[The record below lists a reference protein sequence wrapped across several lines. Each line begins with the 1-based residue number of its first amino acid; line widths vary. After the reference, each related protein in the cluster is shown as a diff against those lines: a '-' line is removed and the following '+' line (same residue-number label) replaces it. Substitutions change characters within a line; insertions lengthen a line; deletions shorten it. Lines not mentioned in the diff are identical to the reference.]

1 MHCKPSL
8 QRNKEFFCNFVSFF
22 QGDTQKAQRGQ
33 QNAQTG
39 SGETGDTGG
48 GRSAD
53 RTEQEKIAEPA
64 QEHAQE
70 HEQAQLAPAGD
81 AAQEEEQHRGQQT
94 VGRVEDGEQLF
105 PPGPAQHGSQK
116 IVKKAQRQAADI
128 GRRITEHGHDR
139 LGHAGHVLIRIGQS
153 SPDFFI
159 VDKLFRFQ

>member
-116 IVKKAQRQAADI
+116 IVKKAQRQAAAQAQQGLQGLTAGIDAHQPSSLP
-128 GRRITEHGHDR
+128 RKPR
-139 LGHAGHVLIRIGQS
+139 LRS
-153 SPDFFI
+153 CSPA
-159 VDKLFRFQ
+159 